1 MKIVVDT
8 SVLIAVLIGETEKQ
22 NLINLTRGTELLAP
36 ASVHWEV
43 GNALAAMLK
52 RKRITDDQITAVLK
66 EYNQIPIRFIDISL
80 ATSLQI
86 AAEYDLY
93 AYDAYIITCAREN
106 HCSLISLDKALC
118 KAALNAQINVLE
130 VSL

>member
-1 MKIVVDT
+1 VNIVIDT
-8 SVLIAVLIGETEKQ
+8 SVLIAVLTGESEKQ
-22 NLINLTRGTELLAP
+22 KLINLTKGADLLAP

-52 RKRITDDQITAVLK
+52 RKKITF
-66 EYNQIPIRFIDISL
+66 NQIPVVLQAYGRIPLRFMDIDL
-80 ATSLQI
+80 AESLQI

-93 AYDAYIITCAREN
+93 AYDAYIITCARESR
-106 HCSLISLDKALC
+106 CSLISLDKALC
-118 KAALNAQINVLE
+118 KAAFKAQVNVLE